1 MAVAINGRR
10 RARRMMCA
18 MRTHFVAA
26 ITLASMLVLWQ
37 TPASSVGRPGITPL
51 ACPTQIWAPDDPSFE
66 ALPGAHAFFGSYEG
80 GIFRIEIPEHWNG
93 ELMLSAH
100 GFVSNAG
107 AQGSRLRVGIPAIRQ
122 HLIDEGFAWAAS
134 SYRCNGY
141 VPGMGLQDTMA
152 LTDLFTRF
160 NGGTAP
166 RRVYLTGTSMGGHV
180 TLLGMHEFPTQFAGA
195 LAMCPAGPELF
206 DYFTAVG
213 AAAEVITGVT
223 FGSPST
229 VAADTRRMAEL
240 LGEPPNYT
248 DKGRQLASVEIEL
261 SGGPR
266 PFAAQ
271 GLRSRFL
278 QNVSGGA
285 LAGSTTPSNR
295 AVTNQHYTYRLDES
309 LGLTSA
315 RLSELVRRK
324 APDLSVRSAS
334 GPYDELVPF
343 DGRIER
349 PVLTMHGT
357 GDLFVPIHL
366 EQTLNRAVTAAGTS
380 NLLVQ
385 RVYRIGGHC
394 GFSVPEQSRAFD
406 DLVRWVRDGVKPAG
420 DPVFGDLRDAGRQ
433 FTNPLREGDPGGL
446 TVGPAL
452 HP

>member
-1 MAVAINGRR
+1 MRNHLLAAV
-10 RARRMMCA
+10 
-18 MRTHFVAA
+18 
-26 ITLASMLVLWQ
+26 TLAVLVSLWQ
-37 TPASSVGRPGITPL
+37 APASTVGRPGITPV
-51 ACPTQIWAPDDPSFE
+51 ACPAQTWAPDDPAFE
-66 ALPGAHAFFGSYEG
+66 ALPGARAFFGTYDG
-80 GIFRIEIPEHWNG
+80 GIYRIEIPERWNG

-107 AQGSRLRVGIPAIRQ
+107 AQGSRLRVGMPAIRQ
-122 HLIDEGFAWAAS
+122 HLIDQGFAWAAS

-152 LTDLFTRF
+152 LTDLFTKF
-160 NGGTAP
+160 NAGTAP

-180 TLLGMHEFPTQFAGA
+180 TLLGMHEFPTQFAGG

-223 FGSPST
+223 FDNAST
-229 VAADTRRMAEL
+229 VAATTRRMAEL

-278 QNVSGGA
+278 QNVSGAA

-295 AVTNQHYTYRLDES
+295 AVTNEHYTYRLDES

-315 RLSELVRRK
+315 QLSARVRRK
-324 APDLSVRSAS
+324 APDMAVRSAS
-334 GPYDELVPF
+334 GPFDELVPF

-349 PVLTMHGT
+349 PILTMHGT

-366 EQTLNRAVTAAGTS
+366 QQTLNRAVASAGKS
-380 NLLVQ
+380 DLLVQ
-385 RVYRIGGHC
+385 RIYRIGGHC
-394 GFSVPEQSRAFD
+394 GFSVPEQARAFD
-406 DLVRWVRDGVKPAG
+406 DLVRWVREGVKPAG
-420 DPVFGDLRDAGRQ
+420 DSVFGDLRDAGRQ
-433 FTNPLREGDPGGL
+433 FTDPLREGDPGGL